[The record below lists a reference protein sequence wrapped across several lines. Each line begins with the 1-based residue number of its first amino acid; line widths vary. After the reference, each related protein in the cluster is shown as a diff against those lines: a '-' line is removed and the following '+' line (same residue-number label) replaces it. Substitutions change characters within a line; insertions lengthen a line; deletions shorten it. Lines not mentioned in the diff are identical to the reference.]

1 MHDNEKVVIGVAGAV
16 CSGKTVVSKIFQQLG
31 AYYISADMIG
41 WQVLPD
47 IADELKERFG
57 EDIMN
62 GGTIDRRKL
71 RDIVFADDDNVAFLN
86 QLSHPRLVPKL
97 IEAIADATA
106 RIVVVDAALL
116 FEWPRVLDVVDVPI
130 LVVARE
136 QLQKERAVTERMDE
150 MTFQRILHVQRGP
163 TLSEK
168 KAAYVIE
175 NNGTLDELRERCEEI
190 YQEIQRDC

>member
-41 WQVLPD
+41 WHVLPD

-57 EDIMN
+57 DDIMN

-86 QLSHPRLVPKL
+86 RLSHPRLVPRL
-97 IEAIADATA
+97 IEAIADAPT

-116 FEWPRVLDVVDVPI
+116 FEWPRILDVVDVPI

>member
-1 MHDNEKVVIGVAGAV
+1 MHDKEKVVIGVAGAV
-16 CSGKTVVSKIFQQLG
+16 CSGKTVVSRIFQQLG

-86 QLSHPRLVPKL
+86 QLSHPRLVSKL

-130 LVVARE
+130 LIVAHE
-136 QLQKERAVTERMDE
+136 QLQKERAVTEGMDE
-150 MTFQRILHVQRGP
+150 MTFKRILHAQMDQML
-163 TLSEK
+163 TQK